1 MFRRSNYVSQ
11 IDERDCGVA
20 ALCMIAR
27 YYGSSYSLAHLRELA
42 KTDMQGT
49 TALGIVKAA
58 EKLGFETNAIKT
70 DMAIFEEEKLP
81 FPFIVHVIE
90 NNSIEHYMV
99 VYKVNHN
106 SIYVADPNPAKRFYK
121 CSKKRFSEEWTGV
134 IVFVAPG
141 PRYHPAKE
149 KSNSLLNFIPLLFKS
164 SRLIVNI
171 ILAALLVTV
180 INIVGSYYFQAL
192 IDIYIPDQLKT
203 TLGIVSAGLIVA
215 YCIQQLL
222 TYARQY
228 LLLVFGQRLSIDVL
242 LSYIKHIYAL
252 PMSFFSTR
260 RTGEITSRFSDANAI
275 IDALASAIVTVFLD
289 ITTVLIVGLV
299 MCIQCPALFALS
311 LVAIPLYCIL
321 IFIFYRPF
329 QKLNNDRMQANSI
342 VSSSIIEDINGIET
356 IKSLNGEKPR
366 YRNIDHEFVKYLDRS
381 FSYSKS
387 EILQSVLKTGSQL
400 LLNVAVLWFGSTLVM
415 KNSISIGQLLTF
427 NTLLSY
433 FTNPL
438 LNIINLQ
445 AKLQSAKVANTRLNE
460 VFLIK
465 AESKDDENV
474 TKLSLCNKSITLKNI
489 SFKFD
494 YGANILDNVSLEIK
508 SGEKVAI
515 VGMSGSGKTTLAK
528 LLVSFF
534 EPTEGTI
541 YVGKTNI
548 NNINR
553 MTLRRYISY
562 LPQDPYIFSGT
573 ILDNLILG
581 SHDGVT
587 LEEIEKATE
596 IAEIRKDIENMPLSY
611 RTTLTSDSTIISGGQ
626 KQRIALARALL
637 TNSPVLILDEATS
650 NLDTATEKRIVNNL
664 LSLKTK
670 TIIFIVHRLSV
681 AKRCDYIYLLENGK
695 IMEEGTHSEL
705 ISNHAKYYHLFQD

>member
-180 INIVGSYYFQAL
+180 INIVGSYYFQVL

-228 LLLVFGQRLSIDVL
+228 LFLVFGQRLSIDVL
-242 LSYIKHIYAL
+242 ISYI
-252 PMSFFSTR
+252 
-260 RTGEITSRFSDANAI
+260 
-275 IDALASAIVTVFLD
+275 
-289 ITTVLIVGLV
+289 
-299 MCIQCPALFALS
+299 
-311 LVAIPLYCIL
+311 
-321 IFIFYRPF
+321 
-329 QKLNNDRMQANSI
+329 
-342 VSSSIIEDINGIET
+342 
-356 IKSLNGEKPR
+356 
-366 YRNIDHEFVKYLDRS
+366 
-381 FSYSKS
+381 
-387 EILQSVLKTGSQL
+387 
-400 LLNVAVLWFGSTLVM
+400 
-415 KNSISIGQLLTF
+415 
-427 NTLLSY
+427 
-433 FTNPL
+433 
-438 LNIINLQ
+438 
-445 AKLQSAKVANTRLNE
+445 
-460 VFLIK
+460 
-465 AESKDDENV
+465 
-474 TKLSLCNKSITLKNI
+474 
-489 SFKFD
+489 
-494 YGANILDNVSLEIK
+494 
-508 SGEKVAI
+508 
-515 VGMSGSGKTTLAK
+515 
-528 LLVSFF
+528 
-534 EPTEGTI
+534 
-541 YVGKTNI
+541 
-548 NNINR
+548 
-553 MTLRRYISY
+553 
-562 LPQDPYIFSGT
+562 
-573 ILDNLILG
+573 
-581 SHDGVT
+581 
-587 LEEIEKATE
+587 
-596 IAEIRKDIENMPLSY
+596 
-611 RTTLTSDSTIISGGQ
+611 
-626 KQRIALARALL
+626 
-637 TNSPVLILDEATS
+637 
-650 NLDTATEKRIVNNL
+650 
-664 LSLKTK
+664 
-670 TIIFIVHRLSV
+670 
-681 AKRCDYIYLLENGK
+681 
-695 IMEEGTHSEL
+695 
-705 ISNHAKYYHLFQD
+705 